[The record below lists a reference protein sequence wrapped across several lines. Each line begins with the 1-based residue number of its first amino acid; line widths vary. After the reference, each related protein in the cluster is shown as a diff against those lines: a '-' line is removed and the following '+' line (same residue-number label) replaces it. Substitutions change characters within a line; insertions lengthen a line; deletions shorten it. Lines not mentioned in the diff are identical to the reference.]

1 RGVDYVNHYRDA
13 ARDAAIEYNKS
24 FGSAGGSGKAK
35 GAVRFA
41 WVDGNKWAS
50 YVDRVFR
57 IRHDNWPA
65 IVIARPSEDQFF
77 TTDVKGAPIE
87 PSKKGVLLAVR
98 AVLDGKLKAQS
109 TNSIIVRGAHG
120 LVWAVKSVWA
130 LLFGTIL
137 RVFVTVTGLCGVV
150 YYLRKRNKQ
159 TEAHT
164 LVKGD

>member
-1 RGVDYVNHYRDA
+1 AY
-13 ARDAAIEYNKS
+13 
-24 FGSAGGSGKAK
+24 GSAGASKAKAK
-35 GAVRFA
+35 GTVRFA

-87 PSKKGVLLAVR
+87 PSKAGVFLAVR

-120 LVWAVKSVWA
+120 LVWAAKSVWGV
-130 LLFGTIL
+130 LFGTAL
-137 RVFVTVTGLCGVV
+137 RVLMTVTGLGGIA
-150 YYLRKRNKQ
+150 YYLHKRGKH
-159 TEAHT
+159 ARADVHD